1 MKIKFTFILIFT
13 LNFLFGQKEI
23 VLRLNHVINDT
34 AFSYNKDFLLNGNL
48 NQYTR
53 LQYYLS
59 SLEIGHDQGQSIF
72 LTNTYVLA
80 SGHVNNY
87 YLGNFNISSPESIS
101 FDVGVDPIANSGNT
115 TNFSADHPLGP
126 KSPPM
131 DWGWP
136 SGYFF
141 VVTNG
146 LTASTNNNSPNIPF
160 ELHALGNQMLTSIDP
175 IYITPIYS
183 NDTIYIDL
191 KVNSERFLSE
201 IDLENAGIDHSSS
214 SNNLMMCSNA
224 STKNVFEDG
233 SNLLTDLNINNDSKN
248 YISLDYTLPFA
259 PTIYYHF
266 QSSRKTNLSITDLNG
281 RIFISKNNLPNHGS
295 YFPLKE
301 FSSGIYILTIENG
314 QERLTKKF
322 NVIQ

>member
-1 MKIKFTFILIFT
+1 MKIKSTLLLILSF
-13 LNFLFGQKEI
+13 NFLFGQKEI
-23 VLRLNHVINDT
+23 VLRLNHLINDT
-34 AFSYNKDFLLNGNL
+34 VFSYNTDFLLDGKL

-59 SLEIGHDQGQSIF
+59 NFEIQHDQGQSTF

-87 YLGNFNISSPESIS
+87 YLGNFNISSAESIS

-115 TNFSADHPLGP
+115 TNFSANHPLGP

-141 VVTNG
+141 VVANG
-146 LTASTNNNSPNIPF
+146 LNDADNDNTPETIF
-160 ELHALGNQMLTSIDP
+160 QLHALGNQMLTPIAP
-175 IYITPIYS
+175 IYITPTNS

-191 KVNSERFLSE
+191 IVNSERFLSE
-201 IDLENAGIDHSSS
+201 IDLEYVGIDHSSS
-214 SNNLMMCSNA
+214 SNNLMMCTNA
-224 STKNVFEDG
+224 STKNVFENG
-233 SNLLTDLNINNDSKN
+233 SNLSTDLNINNDSKN

-266 QSSRKTNLSITDLNG
+266 QSTNKTNLSITDLNG

-301 FSSGIYILTIENG
+301 FSSGIYILTIDNG
-314 QERLTKKF
+314 DERLTKKF